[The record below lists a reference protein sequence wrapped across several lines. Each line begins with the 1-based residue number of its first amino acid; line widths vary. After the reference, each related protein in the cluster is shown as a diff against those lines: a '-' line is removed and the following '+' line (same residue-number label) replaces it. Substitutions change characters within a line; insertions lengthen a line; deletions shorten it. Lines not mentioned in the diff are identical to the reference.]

1 MGGTHI
7 AAIAKRTDAHLGAVC
22 TQNGKALQGDFRDSG
37 GNLNRPGVLFDF
49 SAVKKYAD
57 WHELVSDSDLDAVDN
72 CLPTDMHALVAIEAL
87 KAGKHVLCE
96 KPMALTNDECLR
108 MMEAAEQSGR
118 ILMIGQVLRFWP
130 EYMALMEFVKRAE
143 YGAVRQAIFS
153 RRCSLPDWSKW
164 LPDETRSGGA
174 LMDLLVH
181 DVDQALRL
189 FGMPA
194 KVAAKRIGSDDAV
207 MATLIYPGG
216 PEVRIQGGWFVAETP
231 FSMSFQVRAERAA
244 LELTPEGLML
254 SDMAGQRRKFDLDG
268 SDGYEGEVN
277 YFVDCCNE
285 GKQPELCMPNES
297 AAAVKVAL
305 AIKESRAKDGEQVAC
320 LD

>member
-57 WHELVSDSDLDAVDN
+57 WRELIGDSELDAVDI
-72 CLPTDMHALVAIEAL
+72 CLPTDMHATVAIQAL

-108 MMEAAEQSGR
+108 MMEAADESGK

-130 EYMALMEFVKRAE
+130 EYMALLAFVKGAE
-143 YGAVRQAIFS
+143 YGAVRQATFT

-174 LMDLLVH
+174 YSRRMVRCGDSVFH
-181 DVDQALRL
+181 VVPGARRPRRPGIDARRPD
-189 FGMPA
+189 
-194 KVAAKRIGSDDAV
+194 AKR
-207 MATLIYPGG
+207 YGG
-216 PEVRIQGGWFVAETP
+216 
-231 FSMSFQVRAERAA
+231 
-244 LELTPEGLML
+244 
-254 SDMAGQRRKFDLDG
+254 
-268 SDGYEGEVN
+268 
-277 YFVDCCNE
+277 
-285 GKQPELCMPNES
+285 
-297 AAAVKVAL
+297 AAAEIGIGWQRWL
-305 AIKESRAKDGEQVAC
+305 
-320 LD
+320 